1 MKLTQNENNCLSNPY
16 ILKPDRIS
24 ITLTFFLV
32 ILNYILK
39 LICYNITYFMAN
51 DLNSTKCQ
59 KSFHF
64 MILQFYPLRYKI
76 YYNESYVPSVVKC
89 ASVVD
94 VSLLCFVEWIT
105 VYMWLWKKKERE
117 LLRGGISYIFMITKR
132 KINSFSCS
140 FQLMWSAYV
149 KTLKWNDVSLTEPQ
163 TSGFMRI
170 VYDTFLMLL
179 PPINI

>member
-1 MKLTQNENNCLSNPY
+1 
-16 ILKPDRIS
+16 
-24 ITLTFFLV
+24 
-32 ILNYILK
+32 
-39 LICYNITYFMAN
+39 MAN

-105 VYMWLWKKKERE
+105 VYMWLWKKERKRAVKGWYFLHFYDNE
-117 LLRGGISYIFMITKR
+117 EENKFLLLFIS
-132 KINSFSCS
+132 
-140 FQLMWSAYV
+140 A
-149 KTLKWNDVSLTEPQ
+149 DVICLC
-163 TSGFMRI
+163 
-170 VYDTFLMLL
+170 
-179 PPINI
+179 